1 MDTGK
6 LSKPTSHTRI
16 QILIS
21 FFVTTFCGRLYFP
34 RLKTAIFLV
43 SHVPS
48 ELGHTLPLNQD
59 GLFVGAWTDG
69 GWEGERKRCHMTCK
83 AKSYKM
89 KWVGSVSSQDGVS
102 TPSLVSV
109 NECRHKMQTHL
120 EQICEGSRGL
130 RLAGRFMKKTRI

>member
-21 FFVTTFCGRLYFP
+21 FFVITFCGRLYFP

-48 ELGHTLPLNQD
+48 ELSHTLPLNQD

-69 GWEGERKRCHMTCK
+69 GGGRGGAEAMSHDLQGEII
-83 AKSYKM
+83 
-89 KWVGSVSSQDGVS
+89 QDEMGW
-102 TPSLVSV
+102 
-109 NECRHKMQTHL
+109 C
-120 EQICEGSRGL
+120 C
-130 RLAGRFMKKTRI
+130 F